1 MPTPLDPINAFTQ
14 LIPSSPLKTQ
24 NVSLLGYNFAVKDVF
39 DVKGFRTQGGNP
51 DYFSQA
57 SVAEITAPAVSIL
70 QEAGAY
76 LIAKTQTDELGGSLF
91 GLNEHYGAPLNSHAP
106 DRVPGGSSSGSAA
119 AVAASLVDFALGAD
133 TSGSV
138 RAPASFCGIHGFRP
152 TFCQVPTAG
161 VLPISSSLDTVGIF
175 ARHPDVITQVL
186 KAYGIKKQNE
196 IKRLKIIP
204 SLLGHLQD
212 SLLKTFRERLKGIQQ
227 LTCSSVDLL
236 IEEETLVHW
245 SSVIRT
251 IAMYDLWHV
260 HKDWILKSNPTFGAI
275 INDRLNL
282 ARSISFEDYKKAL
295 AQQKEIRSFMEDQ
308 LESGDVVVFPTVHD
322 IPPLLSSSLAHLK
335 EFALRASRHTCIA
348 ALSGFP
354 EMTLPLHNR
363 HENGA
368 LGMSFLGRA
377 GEDISLATFASK
389 AHSFVKATSLD
400 SIGIG

>member
-51 DYFSQA
+51 DYFAQA
-57 SVAEITAPAVSIL
+57 SVAEITAPAISIL
-70 QEAGAY
+70 QEAGAH
-76 LIAKTQTDELGGSLF
+76 LVAKTQTDELGGSLF

-138 RAPASFCGIHGFRP
+138 RAPASFCGIYGFRP

-282 ARSISFEDYKKAL
+282 ARSISFEDYRKAL
-295 AQQKEIRSFMEDQ
+295 AQQEKIRSFMEDQ

-389 AHSFVKATSLD
+389 AHSILC
-400 SIGIG
+400 